1 MEISELHFFEKKHEI
16 FPINR
21 KSYEYKQI
29 NTIRTKLLKINAKEA
44 KNYLNQKIR
53 INSQT
58 TKDYLKKSF
67 ESITINLKTKQIK
80 NAKKTRVSFINN
92 NISDLD
98 IEPFFIKCNRHFHKF
113 QNRKKIV
120 LAKHGLHFEKE
131 SSDSDKSERNN
142 EYDFV
147 NNKNNR
153 NNHNHCHDNHHYN
166 DEKKEEMFNLIIGKI
181 NQKTYFNYLHSLYY
195 TLHKNIL
202 SFKHKKKKKVKNN
215 WYNIR
220 KSSPAII
227 KIKNNVINNNINDNT
242 IELQKE
248 LKKCNSNEYL
258 FNSGIIK
265 LIQCDEK

>member
-1 MEISELHFFEKKHEI
+1 MEICELHLFEKKHEI

-67 ESITINLKTKQIK
+67 ESITINLKTKQIQ

-92 NISDLD
+92 IHDLD

-142 EYDFV
+142 EYDID
-147 NNKNNR
+147 NNDNGKNN
-153 NNHNHCHDNHHYN
+153 NHYHCHD
-166 DEKKEEMFNLIIGKI
+166 DKKEEMFNLLIGKI
-181 NQKTYFNYLHSLYY
+181 NQKTYFNYLPTADS
-195 TLHKNIL
+195 
-202 SFKHKKKKKVKNN
+202 
-215 WYNIR
+215 
-220 KSSPAII
+220 
-227 KIKNNVINNNINDNT
+227 
-242 IELQKE
+242 
-248 LKKCNSNEYL
+248 
-258 FNSGIIK
+258 
-265 LIQCDEK
+265 